1 MTATTFEPDASLT
14 RAQIAKI
21 IYQLNL
27 IEK

>member
-1 MTATTFEPDASLT
+1 MTATTFEPSATLT

-27 IEK
+27 IGK